1 VAVAHWPTK
10 NVGRGGWVRWA
21 ILPAILPAIWN
32 SLRRSRSGSQT
43 RALVPARASICIHAV
58 ISVASMT
65 TATQI

>member
-10 NVGRGGWVRWA
+10 NVGRGGWVRW
-21 ILPAILPAIWN
+21 AILPAIWN